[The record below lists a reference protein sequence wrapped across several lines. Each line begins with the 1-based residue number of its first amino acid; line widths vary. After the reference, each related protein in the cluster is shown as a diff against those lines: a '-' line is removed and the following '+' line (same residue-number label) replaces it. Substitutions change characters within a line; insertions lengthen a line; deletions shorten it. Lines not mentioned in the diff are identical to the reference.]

1 MSDAELIKENATFL
15 AKILEDPY
23 SEALMQVIKLRIELL
38 EDLIHHKS
46 YGITSNNL
54 YHLLGQLFALKE
66 VVRIPELAREELD
79 ALPDEVA

>member
-23 SEALMQVIKLRIELL
+23 SEALMSVVKIRIEML
-38 EDLIHHKS
+38 EDAIHQKAYALTPHNT
-46 YGITSNNL
+46 Y
-54 YHLLGQLFALKE
+54 YLLGQLFALKE

-79 ALPDEVA
+79 ALEEGA